1 MGVLSSTI
9 ILKNQMTGVL
19 NNIVDSMNMVVSA
32 AYQVEGANKKA
43 FDPTTINAAK
53 DKLRETQASIQ
64 ALAAEQENF
73 NNKLEKGSSV
83 ADKLRGAQVSIQGA
97 AAEQGNFNHKLEVG
111 SDAASKLTGMLKKA
125 LITYASFRSI
135 KAFVGLSD
143 EMTQIRARLNSI
155 NDGQQTTVELQ
166 NMVYESAQR
175 ARGEYKTTLDIVS
188 KLGAQAKAAFSSN
201 KETIAFAENLNKL
214 FTISGTSA
222 QGMESVMYNLTQ
234 AMASGVLRGQ
244 DLNAVMAN
252 TPQLLQI
259 VSDYMGEPIGRIRK
273 LAEEGQLSAD
283 VIKNALLGATD
294 DINAQFEKMPMTFGQ
309 IATSMKNKFIKN
321 IEPALNRL
329 NDFANSDKFKIF
341 VDRESNAIGVLANVI
356 ASVTEQ
362 AVNFGNFLADHW
374 GIVEPIIWALA
385 GAFGGL
391 ELATVALTI
400 KTMALNTVLS
410 GNPIYL
416 ILSAVGLAIALFAR
430 WTNSVG
436 GVQIAHLIVINALKN
451 YWANFV
457 IESKKNTENLIL
469 HWAMFKIGLD
479 KVKLG
484 VLNTLDDMKVQ
495 GLMKVEN
502 FLNGVIASIN
512 GLIKLVNLIPGVS
525 IDTIDQISISA
536 GAKAQAAEN
545 KRQRDKVIKDQVLKV
560 KSNKAFE
567 DEKIRNLQI
576 QYDKEKFVREKEIA
590 KLQAEKKKASAEK
603 ANFNQKFDIPA
614 YADMPDIAK
623 DVKAG
628 KDAAKGTKK
637 NTEKLKDGIEVKND
651 DISYL
656 KDLAEMRAIQ
666 NFSFDKIEVIANNN
680 FGDVHETADLDGWM
694 DNLTDNLSEAVN
706 ATMGGVIAYE

>member
-32 AYQVEGANKKA
+32 AYKVEGASKEA
-43 FDPTTINAAK
+43 FDPATLNAAR
-53 DKLRETQASIQ
+53 DKLKE
-64 ALAAEQENF
+64 
-73 NNKLEKGSSV
+73 
-83 ADKLRGAQVSIQGA
+83 AQVSIQA
-97 AAEQGNFNHKLEVG
+97 AAEEQEKFNKKLEVG

-143 EMTQIRARLNSI
+143 EMTQIKARLNSI
-155 NDGQQTTVELQ
+155 NDGQQTTLELQ

-259 VSDYMGEPIGRIRK
+259 VSEYMGEPIGRIRK

-329 NDFANSDKFKIF
+329 NDFANSDKFKVF
-341 VDRESNAIGVLANVI
+341 VDRASNAIGVLANVI
-356 ASVTEQ
+356 ASVTEK

-374 GIVEPIIWALA
+374 GIVEPVIWGLA

-410 GNPIYL
+410 KNPIYL
-416 ILSAVGLAIALFAR
+416 ILAAVGIAIAFFVK
-430 WTNSVG
+430 WINSIG
-436 GVQIAHLIVINALKN
+436 GVQVAYLIMVNSIKN
-451 YWANFV
+451 YMASFV
-457 IESKKNTENLIL
+457 IHNKQQLSIIIAQ
-469 HWAMFKIGLD
+469 WGMFKVGILR
-479 KVKLG
+479 VKNG
-484 VLNTLDDMKVQ
+484 VLNALDMMKVQ
-495 GLMKVEN
+495 GLIIVEN
-502 FLNGVIASIN
+502 FLNGVIAGIN
-512 GLIKLVNLIPGVS
+512 RLIKLVNVIPGVS
-525 IDTIDQISISA
+525 IDTLNKISISA
-536 GAKAQAAEN
+536 GAKAQAQAAQN
-545 KRQRDKVIKDQVLKV
+545 KRQREEVAQIAENKV
-560 KSNKAFE
+560 KTDKATR
-567 DEKIRNLQI
+567 DDNIKKLAVK
-576 QYDKEKFVREKEIA
+576 YDKEKFVREKDIT
-590 KLQAEKKKASAEK
+590 KLQTEKKKASAEK

-614 YADMPDIAK
+614 YAEMPDIAK

-706 ATMGGVIAYE
+706 ATMGGAVAYE

>member
-1 MGVLSSTI
+1 
-9 ILKNQMTGVL
+9 MTGVL

-143 EMTQIRARLNSI
+143 EMTQIKARLNAI

-502 FLNGVIASIN
+502 FLNGVIAGIN
-512 GLIKLVNLIPGVS
+512 RLIKLVNVIPGVS
-525 IDTIDQISISA
+525 IDTIDKISISA
-536 GAKAQAAEN
+536 GAKAQAVQD
-545 KRQRDKVIKDQVLKV
+545 KKQRDEAAQAAEDKV
-560 KSNKAFE
+560 KADKVTRDDNIKKLAVKY
-567 DEKIRNLQI
+567 DE
-576 QYDKEKFVREKEIA
+576 EKYAREKEIA
-590 KLQAEKKKASAEK
+590 QLKSEKKKASAEK
-603 ANFNQKFDIPA
+603 ANYSQKFDIPA
-614 YADMPDIAK
+614 YADMPGIAK

-706 ATMGGVIAYE
+706 ATMGGAIAYE

>member
-1 MGVLSSTI
+1 
-9 ILKNQMTGVL
+9 MTGVL

-43 FDPTTINAAK
+43 FDPTTLSAAK

-73 NNKLEKGSSV
+73 NNKLERGSSV
-83 ADKLRGAQVSIQGA
+83 ADKLRGTQASIQGA

-111 SDAASKLTGMLKKA
+111 SEAASKLTGMLKKA

-143 EMTQIRARLNSI
+143 EMTQIKARLNAI

-166 NMVYESAQR
+166 NMIYESAQR

-188 KLGAQAKAAFSSN
+188 KLGAQAKDAFSSN

-374 GIVEPIIWALA
+374 GVVEPVIWALA

-410 GNPIYL
+410 SNPIYL
-416 ILSAVGLAIALFAR
+416 ILAAVGLAIALFAR

>member
-1 MGVLSSTI
+1 
-9 ILKNQMTGVL
+9 MTGVL

-43 FDPTTINAAK
+43 FDPSTLNAAK
-53 DKLRETQASIQ
+53 DKLREAQASIQ
-64 ALAAEQENF
+64 AAAEEQE
-73 NNKLEKGSSV
+73 G
-83 ADKLRGAQVSIQGA
+83 
-97 AAEQGNFNHKLEVG
+97 FNHKLEGG
-111 SDAASKLTGMLKKA
+111 SEAASKLTRMLKKA

-143 EMTQIRARLNSI
+143 EMTQIKARLNAI

-166 NMVYESAQR
+166 NMIYESAQR

-259 VSDYMGEPIGRIRK
+259 ISDYMGEPIGRIRK

-329 NDFANSDKFKIF
+329 NDFANSDKFKVF
-341 VDRESNAIGVLANVI
+341 VDRASTAIGVLANVI
-356 ASVTEQ
+356 VSVTEK

-374 GIVEPIIWALA
+374 GVVEPMIWALA

-391 ELATVALTI
+391 ELATIALTI
-400 KTMALNTVLS
+400 QTINLNTVLS
-410 GNPIYL
+410 ANPIYL
-416 ILSAVGLAIALFAR
+416 IAAAVGILIALFVR
-430 WTNSVG
+430 WINSVG
-436 GVQIAHLIVINALKN
+436 GVHVAYLIMVNGIKN
-451 YWANFV
+451 LMASFV
-457 IESKKNTENLIL
+457 IHNKQQLSIIIAQ
-469 HWAMFKIGLD
+469 WGMFKVGILR
-479 KVKLG
+479 VKNG
-484 VLNTLDDMKVQ
+484 VLNALDAMKVQ
-495 GLMKVEN
+495 GLIIVEN
-502 FLNGVIASIN
+502 FLNGVIAGIN
-512 GLIKLVNLIPGVS
+512 RLIKLVNMIPGVS
-525 IDTIDQISISA
+525 IDTIDKISISA
-536 GAKAQAAEN
+536 GAKAQAAQDKIQREEVAQIAEN
-545 KRQRDKVIKDQVLKV
+545 KVKADKATRDDNIKKLEIK
-560 KSNKAFE
+560 
-567 DEKIRNLQI
+567 
-576 QYDKEKFVREKEIA
+576 YDKEKFVREKEIT
-590 KLQAEKKKASAEK
+590 KLQTEKKKASAEK

-614 YADMPDIAK
+614 YAEMPDIAK

-706 ATMGGVIAYE
+706 ATMGGAVAYE

>member
-1 MGVLSSTI
+1 
-9 ILKNQMTGVL
+9 MTGVL

-43 FDPTTINAAK
+43 FDPATLNAAR
-53 DKLRETQASIQ
+53 DKLREAQASIQ
-64 ALAAEQENF
+64 EAAEEQEKF
-73 NNKLEKGSSV
+73 NKKLEG
-83 ADKLRGAQVSIQGA
+83 
-97 AAEQGNFNHKLEVG
+97 G
-111 SDAASKLTGMLKKA
+111 SDAANKLTGMLKKA
-125 LITYASFRSI
+125 LITYASFRSV

-143 EMTQIRARLNSI
+143 EMTQIKARLNAI

-259 VSDYMGEPIGRIRK
+259 ISDYMGEPIGRIRK

-283 VIKNALLGATD
+283 VIKNALLGATN
-294 DINAQFEKMPMTFGQ
+294 DINAQFEKMPMTFAQ

-329 NDFANSDKFKIF
+329 NDFANSDKFKVF
-341 VDRESNAIGVLANVI
+341 VDRASNAIGVLANVI
-356 ASVTEQ
+356 VSVTEK

-374 GIVEPIIWALA
+374 GVVEPIIWALA

-416 ILSAVGLAIALFAR
+416 VLSAVGIAIALFAR
-430 WTNSVG
+430 WINSIG
-436 GVQIAHLIVINALKN
+436 GVHVAYLIMVNAIKN
-451 YWANFV
+451 YMASFV
-457 IESKKNTENLIL
+457 IHNKQQLSIITAQWDLFKVGILRVKN
-469 HWAMFKIGLD
+469 
-479 KVKLG
+479 G
-484 VLNTLDDMKVQ
+484 VLNVLDAMKVQ
-495 GLMKVEN
+495 GLIIVEN
-502 FLNGVIASIN
+502 FLNGVIEDIN
-512 GLIKLVNLIPGVS
+512 RLIKLVNVIPGVS
-525 IDTIDQISISA
+525 IDTLDKISISA
-536 GAKAQAAEN
+536 GAKAQAAED
-545 KRQRDKVIKDQVLKV
+545 KRQREEVAQIAENKV
-560 KSNKAFE
+560 KADKATRDDNIKKLE
-567 DEKIRNLQI
+567 IK
-576 QYDKEKFVREKEIA
+576 YDKEKFVREKEIT
-590 KLQAEKKKASAEK
+590 KLQTEKKKASAEK

-651 DISYL
+651 DITYL

-706 ATMGGVIAYE
+706 ATMGGTIAYE

>member
-1 MGVLSSTI
+1 
-9 ILKNQMTGVL
+9 MTGVL

-32 AYQVEGANKKA
+32 AYKVEGANKKA
-43 FDPTTINAAK
+43 FDPATLNAAK
-53 DKLRETQASIQ
+53 DKLREAQASIQ
-64 ALAAEQENF
+64 AAATEQESF
-73 NNKLEKGSSV
+73 NKKFEGGS
-83 ADKLRGAQVSIQGA
+83 
-97 AAEQGNFNHKLEVG
+97 E
-111 SDAASKLTGMLKKA
+111 AASKLTGMLKKA

-143 EMTQIRARLNSI
+143 EVTQIKARLNAI

-329 NDFANSDKFKIF
+329 NDFANSDKFKVF
-341 VDRESNAIGVLANVI
+341 VDRASNAIGVLANAI
-356 ASVTEQ
+356 ASATEK

-374 GIVEPIIWALA
+374 GVVEPVIWALA

-416 ILSAVGLAIALFAR
+416 IAAAVGLAIALFAK
-430 WTNSVG
+430 WINSIG
-436 GVQIAHLIVINALKN
+436 GVHVAYLIMVNGIKN
-451 YWANFV
+451 YMASFSIHNKQQLSIIIAQWG
-457 IESKKNTENLIL
+457 
-469 HWAMFKIGLD
+469 MFKVGILR
-479 KVKLG
+479 VKNG
-484 VLNTLDDMKVQ
+484 VLNALDAMKIQ
-495 GLMKVEN
+495 GLIIVEN
-502 FLNGVIASIN
+502 FLNGVIAGIN
-512 GLIKLVNLIPGVS
+512 RLIKFVNEIPGVS
-525 IDTIDQISISA
+525 IDTIDKISISA
-536 GAKAQAAEN
+536 GAKAQAAQD
-545 KRQRDKVIKDQVLKV
+545 KRQREEVAQIAENKV
-560 KSNKAFE
+560 KADKATRDDNIKKLE
-567 DEKIRNLQI
+567 IK
-576 QYDKEKFVREKEIA
+576 YDKEKFVREKEIT
-590 KLQAEKKKASAEK
+590 KLQTEKKKASAEK

-666 NFSFDKIEVIANNN
+666 NFSFDKIEVIANNS

-706 ATMGGVIAYE
+706 ATMGGAIAYE

>member
-1 MGVLSSTI
+1 
-9 ILKNQMTGVL
+9 MTGVL

-43 FDPTTINAAK
+43 FDPTTLNAAK

-83 ADKLRGAQVSIQGA
+83 ADKLRGAQASIQGA
-97 AAEQGNFNHKLEVG
+97 AAEQGNFNHKIEVG

-143 EMTQIRARLNSI
+143 EMTQIKARLNSI

-166 NMVYESAQR
+166 NMIYESAQR
-175 ARGEYKTTLDIVS
+175 AGGEYKTTLDIVS
-188 KLGAQAKAAFSSN
+188 KLGAQAKDAFSSN

-329 NDFANSDKFKIF
+329 NDFANSDKFTAF
-341 VDRESNAIGVLANVI
+341 VDRASTAIGVLANVI

-374 GIVEPIIWALA
+374 GVVEPIIWALA

-416 ILSAVGLAIALFAR
+416 ILSAVGIAIAFFVK
-430 WTNSVG
+430 WINSIG
-436 GVQIAHLIVINALKN
+436 GVQVAYLMMVNGIKN
-451 YWANFV
+451 YMASFV
-457 IESKKNTENLIL
+457 IHTKQSLSLIIAQWGMFRVGILRVKN
-469 HWAMFKIGLD
+469 
-479 KVKLG
+479 G
-484 VLNTLDDMKVQ
+484 VLNALDMMKVQ
-495 GLMKVEN
+495 GLIIVEN
-502 FLNGVIASIN
+502 FLNGVIAGIN
-512 GLIKLVNLIPGVS
+512 RLIKLVNVIPGVS
-525 IDTIDQISISA
+525 IDTIDKISISA
-536 GAKAQAAEN
+536 GAKAQAVQD
-545 KRQRDKVIKDQVLKV
+545 KKQRDEAAQAAEDKV
-560 KSNKAFE
+560 KADKVTRDDNIKKLAVKY
-567 DEKIRNLQI
+567 DE
-576 QYDKEKFVREKEIA
+576 EKYAREKEIA
-590 KLQAEKKKASAEK
+590 QLKSEKKKASAEK
-603 ANFNQKFDIPA
+603 ANYSQKFDIPA
-614 YADMPDIAK
+614 YADMPGIAK

-706 ATMGGVIAYE
+706 ATMGGAIAYE

>member
-1 MGVLSSTI
+1 
-9 ILKNQMTGVL
+9 MTGVL

-43 FDPTTINAAK
+43 FDPTTLNAAK

-83 ADKLRGAQVSIQGA
+83 ADKLRGAQASIQGA
-97 AAEQGNFNHKLEVG
+97 AAEQGNFNHKIEVG

-356 ASVTEQ
+356 VSVTEK

-400 KTMALNTVLS
+400 KNMALNTVLS

-502 FLNGVIASIN
+502 FLNGVIANIN

-590 KLQAEKKKASAEK
+590 KLQAEKKKTSAEK
-603 ANFNQKFDIPA
+603 ANYSQKFDIPA
-614 YADMPDIAK
+614 YAEMPDIAK

>member
-43 FDPTTINAAK
+43 FDPATLNAAR
-53 DKLRETQASIQ
+53 DKLREAQASIQ
-64 ALAAEQENF
+64 EAAEEQEKF
-73 NNKLEKGSSV
+73 NKKLEG
-83 ADKLRGAQVSIQGA
+83 
-97 AAEQGNFNHKLEVG
+97 G

-125 LITYASFRSI
+125 LITYASFRSV

-143 EMTQIRARLNSI
+143 EMTQIKARLNAI
-155 NDGQQTTVELQ
+155 NDGQQTTLELQ

-329 NDFANSDKFKIF
+329 NDFANSDKFKVF
-341 VDRESNAIGVLANVI
+341 VDRASTAIGVLANVI
-356 ASVTEQ
+356 ASVIEQ

-416 ILSAVGLAIALFAR
+416 ILSAVGIAIAFFVK
-430 WTNSVG
+430 WINSIG
-436 GVQIAHLIVINALKN
+436 GVQVAYLMMVNGIKN
-451 YWANFV
+451 YMASFV
-457 IESKKNTENLIL
+457 IHNKQQLSIITAQWDLFKVGILRVKN
-469 HWAMFKIGLD
+469 
-479 KVKLG
+479 G
-484 VLNTLDDMKVQ
+484 VLNVLDAMKVQ
-495 GLMKVEN
+495 GLIIVEN
-502 FLNGVIASIN
+502 FLNGVIAGIN
-512 GLIKLVNLIPGVS
+512 RLIKLVNVIPGVS
-525 IDTIDQISISA
+525 IDTLDKISISA
-536 GAKAQAAEN
+536 GAKAQAQAAEN
-545 KRQRDKVIKDQVLKV
+545 KRQREEVAQIAENKV
-560 KSNKAFE
+560 KADKATRDDNIKKLE
-567 DEKIRNLQI
+567 IK
-576 QYDKEKFVREKEIA
+576 YDKEKFVREKEIT
-590 KLQAEKKKASAEK
+590 KLQSEKKKASAEK

-666 NFSFDKIEVIANNN
+666 NFSFDKIEVVANNN

-706 ATMGGVIAYE
+706 ATMGGAIAYE

>member
-1 MGVLSSTI
+1 
-9 ILKNQMTGVL
+9 MTGVL

-43 FDPTTINAAK
+43 FDSATLTAAK

-83 ADKLRGAQVSIQGA
+83 ADKLRGAQASIQGA

-143 EMTQIRARLNSI
+143 EMTQIKARLNSI

-175 ARGEYKTTLDIVS
+175 ARGEYKMTMDIVS
-188 KLGAQAKAAFSSN
+188 KLGSQAKTAFNSN

-222 QGMESVMYNLTQ
+222 QGIDSVMYNLTQ

-252 TPQLLQI
+252 TPELLQY
-259 VSDYMGEPIGRIRK
+259 VSKYMNEPIEKIRK
-273 LAEEGQLSAD
+273 LAEEGKLSAS
-283 VIKNALLGATD
+283 VIKNALLDATD
-294 DINAQFEKMPMTFGQ
+294 KIDKKFNKMPMTFGQ
-309 IATSMKNKFIKN
+309 IATSMKNKFIKK

-329 NDFANSDKFKIF
+329 NDFANSDKFKVF
-341 VDRESNAIGVLANVI
+341 VDRASNAIGVLANVI
-356 ASVTEQ
+356 ASVTEK

-374 GIVEPIIWALA
+374 GVVDPIIWALA

-416 ILSAVGLAIALFAR
+416 IAAAVGVLITLFVR
-430 WTNSVG
+430 WINSVG
-436 GVQIAHLIVINALKN
+436 GVHVAYLIMVNGVKN
-451 YWANFV
+451 LMASFV
-457 IESKKNTENLIL
+457 IHTKQQLSIIIAQWGMFQVGILRVKN
-469 HWAMFKIGLD
+469 
-479 KVKLG
+479 G
-484 VLNTLDDMKVQ
+484 VLNALDAMKVQ
-495 GLMKVEN
+495 GLIIVEN
-502 FLNGVIASIN
+502 FLNGVIAGIN
-512 GLIKLVNLIPGVS
+512 RIIKLVNEIPGVS
-525 IDTIDQISISA
+525 IDTIDKISISA
-536 GAKAQAAEN
+536 GAKAQAAQD
-545 KRQRDKVIKDQVLKV
+545 KRQREEVAQIAENKV
-560 KSNKAFE
+560 KADKATRDDNIKKLE
-567 DEKIRNLQI
+567 IK
-576 QYDKEKFVREKEIA
+576 YDKEKFVREKEIT
-590 KLQAEKKKASAEK
+590 KLQTEKKKASAEK

-628 KDAAKGTKK
+628 KDAAKGTNK

-651 DISYL
+651 DITYL

-706 ATMGGVIAYE
+706 ATMGGAIAYE

>member
-1 MGVLSSTI
+1 MGVLQSTI
-9 ILKNQMTGVL
+9 ILKNQMTRVL
-19 NNIVDSMNMVVSA
+19 NNIVDSMNMMVSA
-32 AYQVEGANKKA
+32 AYDVEGANKKA
-43 FDPTTINAAK
+43 FDPTTLNAAK
-53 DKLRETQASIQ
+53 DKLRQTQASIQ
-64 ALAAEQENF
+64 ALAAEQEKF
-73 NNKLEKGSSV
+73 NKKLEG
-83 ADKLRGAQVSIQGA
+83 
-97 AAEQGNFNHKLEVG
+97 G

-143 EMTQIRARLNSI
+143 EMTQIKARLNAI

-188 KLGAQAKAAFSSN
+188 KLGAQAKDAFSSN

-252 TPQLLQI
+252 IPQLLQI
-259 VSDYMGEPIGRIRK
+259 VSEYMGEPIGRIRK

-294 DINAQFEKMPMTFGQ
+294 DINAQFAKMPMTFGQ

-341 VDRESNAIGVLANVI
+341 VDRASNAIGVLANVI
-356 ASVTEQ
+356 VSVTEK
-362 AVNFGNFLADHW
+362 AVDFGNFLADHW
-374 GIVEPIIWALA
+374 GLVEPVIWGLV

-391 ELATVALTI
+391 ELSTI
-400 KTMALNTVLS
+400 ALN
-410 GNPIYL
+410 
-416 ILSAVGLAIALFAR
+416 LATLKLNAAFLTSPLFWIGAAIGVVIALYLR
-430 WTNSVG
+430 WANSVG

-457 IESKKNTENLIL
+457 IESKKNIENLIV

-495 GLMKVEN
+495 GLMIVEN
-502 FLNGVIASIN
+502 FLDGIRVGIN

-525 IDTIDQISISA
+525 IDTIDKISISA

-545 KRQRDKVIKDQVLKV
+545 KRQRDKVIEDQVLKV

-603 ANFNQKFDIPA
+603 ASFNQKFDIPA

-706 ATMGGVIAYE
+706 ATMGGAIAYE

>member
-43 FDPTTINAAK
+43 FDPTTLNAAK
-53 DKLRETQASIQ
+53 DKLRQTQASIQ

-73 NNKLEKGSSV
+73 NN
-83 ADKLRGAQVSIQGA
+83 
-97 AAEQGNFNHKLEVG
+97 KLEVG

-143 EMTQIRARLNSI
+143 EMTQIKARLNSI

-329 NDFANSDKFKIF
+329 NDFANSDKFTAF
-341 VDRESNAIGVLANVI
+341 VDRASTAIGVLANVI

-536 GAKAQAAEN
+536 GAKAQAAQD
-545 KRQRDKVIKDQVLKV
+545 KRQREEVAQIAENKV
-560 KSNKAFE
+560 KVDKATRDDNIKKLE
-567 DEKIRNLQI
+567 IK
-576 QYDKEKFVREKEIA
+576 YDKEKFVREKEIT
-590 KLQAEKKKASAEK
+590 KLQTEKKKASAEK
-603 ANFNQKFDIPA
+603 ANYSQKFDIPA

-651 DISYL
+651 DITYL

-706 ATMGGVIAYE
+706 ATMGGAIAYE

>member
-1 MGVLSSTI
+1 
-9 ILKNQMTGVL
+9 MTGVL

>member
-1 MGVLSSTI
+1 
-9 ILKNQMTGVL
+9 MTGVL

-43 FDPTTINAAK
+43 FDPATLNAAR
-53 DKLRETQASIQ
+53 DKLRESQASIQ
-64 ALAAEQENF
+64 AAAEEQENF
-73 NNKLEKGSSV
+73 NNK
-83 ADKLRGAQVSIQGA
+83 I
-97 AAEQGNFNHKLEVG
+97 EVG

-125 LITYASFRSI
+125 LITYASFRSV

-143 EMTQIRARLNSI
+143 EMTQIKARLNAI

-234 AMASGVLRGQ
+234 AMGSGVLRGQ

-329 NDFANSDKFKIF
+329 NDFANSDKFTVF
-341 VDRESNAIGVLANVI
+341 VDRASNAIGVLANVI
-356 ASVTEQ
+356 ASVIEQ

-416 ILSAVGLAIALFAR
+416 VLSAVGIAIALFAR
-430 WTNSVG
+430 WINSIG
-436 GVQIAHLIVINALKN
+436 GVHVAYLIMVNAIKN
-451 YWANFV
+451 YMASFV
-457 IESKKNTENLIL
+457 IHNKQQLSIITAQWDLFKVGILRVKN
-469 HWAMFKIGLD
+469 
-479 KVKLG
+479 G
-484 VLNTLDDMKVQ
+484 VLNALDMMKVQ
-495 GLMKVEN
+495 GLIIIEN
-502 FLNGVIASIN
+502 FLNGVIAGIN
-512 GLIKLVNLIPGVS
+512 RLIKLVNVIPGVS
-525 IDTIDQISISA
+525 IDTLDKISISA
-536 GAKAQAAEN
+536 GAKAQSAEDKRQREEVAQIAEN
-545 KRQRDKVIKDQVLKV
+545 KVKADKATRDDNIKKLEIK
-560 KSNKAFE
+560 
-567 DEKIRNLQI
+567 
-576 QYDKEKFVREKEIA
+576 YDKEKLVREKEIT
-590 KLQAEKKKASAEK
+590 KLQTEKKKASAEK

-614 YADMPDIAK
+614 YAEMPDIAK

-706 ATMGGVIAYE
+706 ATMGGAIAYE

>member
-1 MGVLSSTI
+1 
-9 ILKNQMTGVL
+9 MTGVL

-43 FDPTTINAAK
+43 FDPTTLSAAK

-83 ADKLRGAQVSIQGA
+83 ADKLRGAQASIQGA

-125 LITYASFRSI
+125 LITYASFRSV

-143 EMTQIRARLNSI
+143 EMTQIKARLNAI
-155 NDGQQTTVELQ
+155 NDGQQTTLELQ
-166 NMVYESAQR
+166 KMVYESAQR

-259 VSDYMGEPIGRIRK
+259 VSEYMGEPIGKIRK

-294 DINAQFEKMPMTFGQ
+294 DINAQFAKMPMTFGQ

-329 NDFANSDKFKIF
+329 NNFANSDKFKVF
-341 VDRESNAIGVLANVI
+341 VDRASTAIGVLANVI
-356 ASVTEQ
+356 VSVTEK

-374 GIVEPIIWALA
+374 GVVEPVIWGLA

-410 GNPIYL
+410 SNPIYL
-416 ILSAVGLAIALFAR
+416 ILAAVGIAIAFFVK
-430 WTNSVG
+430 WINSIG
-436 GVQIAHLIVINALKN
+436 GVHVAYLIMVNAIKN
-451 YWANFV
+451 YMASFV
-457 IESKKNTENLIL
+457 IHNKQQLSIIIAQ
-469 HWAMFKIGLD
+469 WGMFKVGILR
-479 KVKLG
+479 VKNG
-484 VLNTLDDMKVQ
+484 VLNALDSMKVQ
-495 GLMKVEN
+495 GLIIVEN
-502 FLNGVIASIN
+502 FLNGVIAGIN
-512 GLIKLVNLIPGVS
+512 RLIKLVNVIPGVS
-525 IDTIDQISISA
+525 IDTIDKISISA

-545 KRQRDKVIKDQVLKV
+545 KRQREEVAQIAENKV
-560 KSNKAFE
+560 KTDKATRDDNIKKLE
-567 DEKIRNLQI
+567 IK
-576 QYDKEKFVREKEIA
+576 YDKEKFVREKEIT
-590 KLQAEKKKASAEK
+590 KLQSEKKKASAEK

-706 ATMGGVIAYE
+706 ATMGGAIAYE

>member
-1 MGVLSSTI
+1 
-9 ILKNQMTGVL
+9 MTGVL

-32 AYQVEGANKKA
+32 AYKVEGASKEA
-43 FDPTTINAAK
+43 FDPATLNAAK
-53 DKLRETQASIQ
+53 DKLREAQASIQ
-64 ALAAEQENF
+64 AAAEEQE
-73 NNKLEKGSSV
+73 S
-83 ADKLRGAQVSIQGA
+83 
-97 AAEQGNFNHKLEVG
+97 FNHKLEGG
-111 SDAASKLTGMLKKA
+111 SEAASKLTGMLKKA

-143 EMTQIRARLNSI
+143 EMTQIKARLNAI

-166 NMVYESAQR
+166 NMIYESAQR

-259 VSDYMGEPIGRIRK
+259 ISDYMGEPIGRIRK

-329 NDFANSDKFKIF
+329 NDFANSDKFKVF
-341 VDRESNAIGVLANVI
+341 VDRASNAIGVLANVI
-356 ASVTEQ
+356 VSVTEK

-374 GIVEPIIWALA
+374 GVVEPMIWALA

-391 ELATVALTI
+391 ELATIALTI
-400 KTMALNTVLS
+400 QTINLNTVLS
-410 GNPIYL
+410 ANPIYL
-416 ILSAVGLAIALFAR
+416 IAAAVGILIALFVR
-430 WTNSVG
+430 WINSVG
-436 GVQIAHLIVINALKN
+436 GVHVAYLIMVNGIKNLMASFIIHTKQSLSLIIAQWDMFRVGILRVKN
-451 YWANFV
+451 
-457 IESKKNTENLIL
+457 
-469 HWAMFKIGLD
+469 
-479 KVKLG
+479 G
-484 VLNTLDDMKVQ
+484 VLNALDMMKVQ
-495 GLMKVEN
+495 GLIIVEN
-502 FLNGVIASIN
+502 FLNGVIAGIN
-512 GLIKLVNLIPGVS
+512 RLIKLVNVIPGVS
-525 IDTIDQISISA
+525 IDTIDKVSIVA

-545 KRQRDKVIKDQVLKV
+545 KRQRDEAAQAAENKV
-560 KSNKAFE
+560 KTDKATRDDHIKKQE
-567 DEKIRNLQI
+567 IK
-576 QYDKEKFVREKEIA
+576 YDKEKFVREKEIT
-590 KLQAEKKKASAEK
+590 KLQSEKKKASAEK
-603 ANFNQKFDIPA
+603 ANFNKKFDIPA
-614 YADMPDIAK
+614 YSGMPDIAK

-706 ATMGGVIAYE
+706 ATMGGAVAYE

>member
-1 MGVLSSTI
+1 
-9 ILKNQMTGVL
+9 MTGVL

-43 FDPTTINAAK
+43 FDPTTLNAAK

-83 ADKLRGAQVSIQGA
+83 ADKLRGAQASIQGA
-97 AAEQGNFNHKLEVG
+97 AAEQGNFNHKIEVG

-356 ASVTEQ
+356 VSVTEK

-656 KDLAEMRAIQ
+656 KALAEMRAIQ

>member
-1 MGVLSSTI
+1 
-9 ILKNQMTGVL
+9 MTGVL

-32 AYQVEGANKKA
+32 AYKVEGASKEA
-43 FDPTTINAAK
+43 FDPATLNAAR
-53 DKLRETQASIQ
+53 DKLKE
-64 ALAAEQENF
+64 
-73 NNKLEKGSSV
+73 
-83 ADKLRGAQVSIQGA
+83 AQVSIQA
-97 AAEQGNFNHKLEVG
+97 AAEEQEKFNKKLEGG

-143 EMTQIRARLNSI
+143 EMTQIKARLNSI
-155 NDGQQTTVELQ
+155 NDGQQTTLELQ

-259 VSDYMGEPIGRIRK
+259 VSEYMGEPIGRIRK

-329 NDFANSDKFKIF
+329 NDFANSDKFKVF
-341 VDRESNAIGVLANVI
+341 VDRASIAIGVLANAIV
-356 ASVTEQ
+356 SVTEK

-374 GIVEPIIWALA
+374 GLVEPVIWGLA

-416 ILSAVGLAIALFAR
+416 VLSAVGIAIALFAR
-430 WTNSVG
+430 WINSIG
-436 GVQIAHLIVINALKN
+436 GVHVAYLIMVNAIKN
-451 YWANFV
+451 YMASFV
-457 IESKKNTENLIL
+457 IHNKQQLSIITAQWDLFKVGILRVKN
-469 HWAMFKIGLD
+469 
-479 KVKLG
+479 G
-484 VLNTLDDMKVQ
+484 VLNVLDAMKVQ
-495 GLMKVEN
+495 GLIIVEN
-502 FLNGVIASIN
+502 FLNGVIADIN
-512 GLIKLVNLIPGVS
+512 RLIKLVNVIPGVS
-525 IDTIDQISISA
+525 IDILDKISISA
-536 GAKAQAAEN
+536 GAKAQAAED
-545 KRQRDKVIKDQVLKV
+545 KRQREEVAQIAENKV
-560 KSNKAFE
+560 KADKATRDDNIKKLE
-567 DEKIRNLQI
+567 IK
-576 QYDKEKFVREKEIA
+576 YDKEKFVREKEIT
-590 KLQAEKKKASAEK
+590 KLQTEKKKASAEK

-651 DISYL
+651 DITYL

-706 ATMGGVIAYE
+706 ATMGGAVAYE

>member
-1 MGVLSSTI
+1 
-9 ILKNQMTGVL
+9 MTGVL

-43 FDPTTINAAK
+43 FDPTTLSAAK

-83 ADKLRGAQVSIQGA
+83 ADKLRGAQASIQGA

-125 LITYASFRSI
+125 LITYASFRSV

-143 EMTQIRARLNSI
+143 EMTQIKARLNSI

-166 NMVYESAQR
+166 NMIYESAQR

-188 KLGAQAKAAFSSN
+188 KLGAQAKAAFSGN

-259 VSDYMGEPIGRIRK
+259 VSEYMGEPIGRIRK

-294 DINAQFEKMPMTFGQ
+294 DINAQFAKMPMTFGQ

-329 NDFANSDKFKIF
+329 NDFANSDKFKVF
-341 VDRESNAIGVLANVI
+341 VDRASTAIGVLANVI
-356 ASVTEQ
+356 VSVTEK

-374 GIVEPIIWALA
+374 GIVEPMIWALA

-410 GNPIYL
+410 ENPIYL
-416 ILSAVGLAIALFAR
+416 VLSLVGIAIALFAR
-430 WTNSVG
+430 WVNSIG
-436 GVQIAHLIVINALKN
+436 GVHVAYLIMVNGIKN
-451 YWANFV
+451 YMASFV
-457 IESKKNTENLIL
+457 IHNKQQLSIIIAQ
-469 HWAMFKIGLD
+469 WGMFKVGILR
-479 KVKLG
+479 VKNG
-484 VLNTLDDMKVQ
+484 VLNALDMMKVQ
-495 GLMKVEN
+495 GLIIVEN
-502 FLNGVIASIN
+502 FLNGVIAGIN
-512 GLIKLVNLIPGVS
+512 RLIKLVNMIPGVS
-525 IDTIDQISISA
+525 IDTIDKISISA
-536 GAKAQAAEN
+536 GAKAQAAQD
-545 KRQRDKVIKDQVLKV
+545 KRQREEVAQIAENKV
-560 KSNKAFE
+560 KTDKATRDDNIKKLE
-567 DEKIRNLQI
+567 IK
-576 QYDKEKFVREKEIA
+576 YDKEKFVREKEIT
-590 KLQAEKKKASAEK
+590 KLQTEKKKASAEK

-614 YADMPDIAK
+614 YAEMPDIAK

-651 DISYL
+651 DITYL

-666 NFSFDKIEVIANNN
+666 NFSFDKIEVIANNS

-706 ATMGGVIAYE
+706 ATMGGAIAYE

>member
-1 MGVLSSTI
+1 
-9 ILKNQMTGVL
+9 MTGVL

-43 FDPTTINAAK
+43 FDPTVINSVR

-64 ALAAEQENF
+64 EAAEEQEKF
-73 NNKLEKGSSV
+73 NKKLEG
-83 ADKLRGAQVSIQGA
+83 
-97 AAEQGNFNHKLEVG
+97 G

-143 EMTQIRARLNSI
+143 EMAQIKARLDAI

-259 VSDYMGEPIGRIRK
+259 VSEYMGEPIGRIRK

-294 DINAQFEKMPMTFGQ
+294 DINAQFAKMPMTFGQ

-356 ASVTEQ
+356 VSVTEK
-362 AVNFGNFLADHW
+362 AVDFGNFLADHW
-374 GIVEPIIWALA
+374 GLVEPVIWGLV

-391 ELATVALTI
+391 ELSTI
-400 KTMALNTVLS
+400 KLN
-410 GNPIYL
+410 
-416 ILSAVGLAIALFAR
+416 LATLKLNAAFLTSPLFWIGAAIGVVIALYLR
-430 WTNSVG
+430 WANSVG

-457 IESKKNTENLIL
+457 IESKKNIENLIV

-495 GLMKVEN
+495 GLMIVEN
-502 FLNGVIASIN
+502 FLDGIRVGIN

-545 KRQRDKVIKDQVLKV
+545 KRQRDKVIEDQVLKV

-706 ATMGGVIAYE
+706 ATMGGAIAYE

>member
-1 MGVLSSTI
+1 
-9 ILKNQMTGVL
+9 MTGVL

-43 FDPTTINAAK
+43 FDPATLNAAR
-53 DKLRETQASIQ
+53 DKLREAQASIQ
-64 ALAAEQENF
+64 EAAEEQEKF
-73 NNKLEKGSSV
+73 NKKLEG
-83 ADKLRGAQVSIQGA
+83 
-97 AAEQGNFNHKLEVG
+97 G
-111 SDAASKLTGMLKKA
+111 SDAANKLTGMLKKA
-125 LITYASFRSI
+125 LITYASFRSV
-135 KAFVGLSD
+135 KSFVGLSD
-143 EMTQIRARLNSI
+143 EMTQIKARLNAI

-234 AMASGVLRGQ
+234 AMGSGVLRGQ

-259 VSDYMGEPIGRIRK
+259 VSEYMGEPIGKIRK

-329 NDFANSDKFKIF
+329 NDFANSDKFTVF
-341 VDRESNAIGVLANVI
+341 VDRASTAIGVLANVI
-356 ASVTEQ
+356 ASVIEQ

-416 ILSAVGLAIALFAR
+416 VLSAVGIAIALFAR
-430 WTNSVG
+430 WINSIG
-436 GVQIAHLIVINALKN
+436 GVHVAYLIMVNAIKN
-451 YWANFV
+451 YMASFIIHNKQQLSIITAQWDLFKV
-457 IESKKNTENLIL
+457 GILRVKN
-469 HWAMFKIGLD
+469 
-479 KVKLG
+479 G
-484 VLNTLDDMKVQ
+484 VLNVLDAMKVQ
-495 GLMKVEN
+495 GLIIVEN
-502 FLNGVIASIN
+502 FLNGVIAGIN
-512 GLIKLVNLIPGVS
+512 RLIKLVNVIPGVS
-525 IDTIDQISISA
+525 IDTLDKISISA
-536 GAKAQAAEN
+536 GAKAQAAED
-545 KRQRDKVIKDQVLKV
+545 KRQREEVAQIAENKV
-560 KSNKAFE
+560 KADKATRDDNIKKLE
-567 DEKIRNLQI
+567 IK
-576 QYDKEKFVREKEIA
+576 YDKEKFVREKEIT
-590 KLQAEKKKASAEK
+590 KLQTEKKKASAEK

-651 DISYL
+651 DITYL

-706 ATMGGVIAYE
+706 ATMGGTIAYE

>member
-32 AYQVEGANKKA
+32 AYKVEGASKEA
-43 FDPTTINAAK
+43 FDPATLNAAR
-53 DKLRETQASIQ
+53 DKLRE
-64 ALAAEQENF
+64 
-73 NNKLEKGSSV
+73 
-83 ADKLRGAQVSIQGA
+83 AQVSIQA
-97 AAEQGNFNHKLEVG
+97 AAEEQEKFNKKLEGG

-143 EMTQIRARLNSI
+143 EMTQIKARLNSI
-155 NDGQQTTVELQ
+155 NDGQQTTLELQ

-188 KLGAQAKAAFSSN
+188 KLGAQAKAAFSNN

-259 VSDYMGEPIGRIRK
+259 ISDYMGEPIGRIRK

-283 VIKNALLGATD
+283 VIKNALLGATN
-294 DINAQFEKMPMTFGQ
+294 DIDAQFEKMPMTFGQ

-329 NDFANSDKFKIF
+329 NDFANSDKFKVF
-341 VDRESNAIGVLANVI
+341 VDRASTAIGVLANVI
-356 ASVTEQ
+356 VSITEK

-374 GIVEPIIWALA
+374 GLVEPVIWGLA

-410 GNPIYL
+410 SNPIYL
-416 ILSAVGLAIALFAR
+416 ILSAVGIAIAFFVK
-430 WTNSVG
+430 WINSIG
-436 GVQIAHLIVINALKN
+436 GVQVAYLMMVNGIKN
-451 YWANFV
+451 YMASFV
-457 IESKKNTENLIL
+457 IHNKQQLSIITAQ
-469 HWAMFKIGLD
+469 WGMFKVGILR
-479 KVKLG
+479 VKNG
-484 VLNTLDDMKVQ
+484 VLNVLDAMKVQ
-495 GLMKVEN
+495 GLIIVEN
-502 FLNGVIASIN
+502 FLNGVIAGIN
-512 GLIKLVNLIPGVS
+512 RLIKLVNVIPGVS
-525 IDTIDQISISA
+525 IDTLDKISISA
-536 GAKAQAAEN
+536 GAKAQAQAAEN
-545 KRQRDKVIKDQVLKV
+545 KRQREEVAQIAENKV
-560 KSNKAFE
+560 KADKATRDDNIKKLE
-567 DEKIRNLQI
+567 IK
-576 QYDKEKFVREKEIA
+576 YDKEKFVREKEIT
-590 KLQAEKKKASAEK
+590 KLQTEKKKASAEK

-706 ATMGGVIAYE
+706 ATMGGAIAYE

>member
-1 MGVLSSTI
+1 
-9 ILKNQMTGVL
+9 MTGVL

-43 FDPTTINAAK
+43 FDPTTLNAAK
-53 DKLRETQASIQ
+53 DKLRQTQASIQ

-73 NNKLEKGSSV
+73 NN
-83 ADKLRGAQVSIQGA
+83 
-97 AAEQGNFNHKLEVG
+97 KLEVG

-143 EMTQIRARLNSI
+143 EMTQIKARLNSI

-329 NDFANSDKFKIF
+329 NDFANSDKFTAF
-341 VDRESNAIGVLANVI
+341 VDRASTAIGVLANVI

-536 GAKAQAAEN
+536 GAKAQAAQD
-545 KRQRDKVIKDQVLKV
+545 KRQREEVAQIAENKV
-560 KSNKAFE
+560 KVDKATRDDNIKKLE
-567 DEKIRNLQI
+567 IK
-576 QYDKEKFVREKEIA
+576 YDKEKFVREKEIT
-590 KLQAEKKKASAEK
+590 KLQTEKKKASAEK
-603 ANFNQKFDIPA
+603 ANYSQKFDIPA

-651 DISYL
+651 DITYL

-706 ATMGGVIAYE
+706 ATMGGAIAYE

>member
-1 MGVLSSTI
+1 
-9 ILKNQMTGVL
+9 MTGVL

-32 AYQVEGANKKA
+32 AYKVEGASKEA
-43 FDPTTINAAK
+43 FDPATLNAAR
-53 DKLRETQASIQ
+53 DKLKE
-64 ALAAEQENF
+64 
-73 NNKLEKGSSV
+73 
-83 ADKLRGAQVSIQGA
+83 AQVSIQA
-97 AAEQGNFNHKLEVG
+97 AAEEQEKFNKKLEGG

-143 EMTQIRARLNSI
+143 EMTQIKARLNSI
-155 NDGQQTTVELQ
+155 NDGQQTTLELQ

-259 VSDYMGEPIGRIRK
+259 VSEYMGEPIGRIRK

-329 NDFANSDKFKIF
+329 NDFANSDKFKVF
-341 VDRESNAIGVLANVI
+341 VDRASIAIGVLANAIV
-356 ASVTEQ
+356 SVTEK

-374 GIVEPIIWALA
+374 GLVEPVIWGLA

-410 GNPIYL
+410 SNPIYL
-416 ILSAVGLAIALFAR
+416 ILTAVGIAIAFFVK
-430 WTNSVG
+430 WINSIG
-436 GVQIAHLIVINALKN
+436 GVQVAYLMMVNGIKN
-451 YWANFV
+451 YMASFV
-457 IESKKNTENLIL
+457 IHNKQQLSIIIAQ
-469 HWAMFKIGLD
+469 WGMFKVGILR
-479 KVKLG
+479 VKNG
-484 VLNTLDDMKVQ
+484 VLNALDMMKVQ
-495 GLMKVEN
+495 GLIIVEN
-502 FLNGVIASIN
+502 FLNGVIAGIN
-512 GLIKLVNLIPGVS
+512 RLIKLVNMIPGVS
-525 IDTIDQISISA
+525 IDTIDKISISA
-536 GAKAQAAEN
+536 GAKAQAAQD
-545 KRQRDKVIKDQVLKV
+545 KRQREEVAQIAENKV
-560 KSNKAFE
+560 KTDKATRDDNIKKLE
-567 DEKIRNLQI
+567 IK
-576 QYDKEKFVREKEIA
+576 YDKEKFVREKEIT
-590 KLQAEKKKASAEK
+590 KLQTEKKKASAEK

-706 ATMGGVIAYE
+706 ATMGGAVAYE

>member
-43 FDPTTINAAK
+43 FDPATLNAAR
-53 DKLRETQASIQ
+53 DKLREAQASIQ
-64 ALAAEQENF
+64 EAAEEQEKF
-73 NNKLEKGSSV
+73 NKKLEG
-83 ADKLRGAQVSIQGA
+83 
-97 AAEQGNFNHKLEVG
+97 G
-111 SDAASKLTGMLKKA
+111 SDAANKLTGMLKKA
-125 LITYASFRSI
+125 LITYASFRSV

-143 EMTQIRARLNSI
+143 EMTQIKARLNAI

-234 AMASGVLRGQ
+234 AMGSGVLRGQ

-252 TPQLLQI
+252 TPQLLQS
-259 VSDYMGEPIGRIRK
+259 VSEYMGEPIGKIRK

-329 NDFANSDKFKIF
+329 NDFANSDKFTVF
-341 VDRESNAIGVLANVI
+341 VDRASTAIGVLANVI
-356 ASVTEQ
+356 ASVIEQ

-416 ILSAVGLAIALFAR
+416 VLSAVGIAIALFAR
-430 WTNSVG
+430 WINSIG
-436 GVQIAHLIVINALKN
+436 GVHVAYLIMVNAIKN
-451 YWANFV
+451 YMASFIIHNKQQLSIITAQWDLFKV
-457 IESKKNTENLIL
+457 GILRVKN
-469 HWAMFKIGLD
+469 
-479 KVKLG
+479 G
-484 VLNTLDDMKVQ
+484 VLNVLDAMKVQ
-495 GLMKVEN
+495 GLIIVEN
-502 FLNGVIASIN
+502 FLNGVIAGIN
-512 GLIKLVNLIPGVS
+512 RLIKLVNVIPGVS
-525 IDTIDQISISA
+525 IDTLDKISISA
-536 GAKAQAAEN
+536 GAKAQAAED
-545 KRQRDKVIKDQVLKV
+545 KRQREEVAQIAENKV
-560 KSNKAFE
+560 KADKATRDDNIKKLE
-567 DEKIRNLQI
+567 IK
-576 QYDKEKFVREKEIA
+576 YDKEKFVREKEIT
-590 KLQAEKKKASAEK
+590 KLQTEKKKASAEK

-614 YADMPDIAK
+614 YADMPGIAK

-651 DISYL
+651 DITYL

-706 ATMGGVIAYE
+706 ATMGGTIAYE

>member
-1 MGVLSSTI
+1 
-9 ILKNQMTGVL
+9 MTGVL

-43 FDPTTINAAK
+43 FDPATLNAAR
-53 DKLRETQASIQ
+53 DKLREAQASIQ
-64 ALAAEQENF
+64 EAAEEQEKF
-73 NNKLEKGSSV
+73 NKKLEG
-83 ADKLRGAQVSIQGA
+83 
-97 AAEQGNFNHKLEVG
+97 G
-111 SDAASKLTGMLKKA
+111 SDAANKLTGMLKKA
-125 LITYASFRSI
+125 LITYASFRSV

-143 EMTQIRARLNSI
+143 EMTQIKARLNAI
-155 NDGQQTTVELQ
+155 NDGQQTTLELQ

-259 VSDYMGEPIGRIRK
+259 VSEYMGEPIGRIRK

-294 DINAQFEKMPMTFGQ
+294 DINAQFEKMPMTFSQ
-309 IATSMKNKFIKN
+309 IGVSLKNQFIN
-321 IEPALNRL
+321 SIEPALQRL
-329 NDFANSDKFKIF
+329 NDFANSDKFKVF
-341 VDRESNAIGVLANVI
+341 VDRASTAIGVLANVI
-356 ASVTEQ
+356 VSVTEK

-374 GIVEPIIWALA
+374 GIVEPVIWGLA

-410 GNPIYL
+410 SNPIYL
-416 ILSAVGLAIALFAR
+416 ILTAVGIAIAFFVK
-430 WTNSVG
+430 WINSIG
-436 GVQIAHLIVINALKN
+436 GVQVAYLMMVNGIKN
-451 YWANFV
+451 YMASFV
-457 IESKKNTENLIL
+457 IHNKQQLSIITAQWDLFKVGILRVKN
-469 HWAMFKIGLD
+469 
-479 KVKLG
+479 G
-484 VLNTLDDMKVQ
+484 VLNVLDAMKVQ
-495 GLMKVEN
+495 GLIIVEN
-502 FLNGVIASIN
+502 FLNGVIAGIN
-512 GLIKLVNLIPGVS
+512 RLIKLVNVIPGVS
-525 IDTIDQISISA
+525 IDTLDKISISA
-536 GAKAQAAEN
+536 GAKAQAQAAEN
-545 KRQRDKVIKDQVLKV
+545 KRQREEVAQIAENKV
-560 KSNKAFE
+560 KADKATRDDNIKKLE
-567 DEKIRNLQI
+567 IK
-576 QYDKEKFVREKEIA
+576 YDKEKFVREKEIT
-590 KLQAEKKKASAEK
+590 KLQSEKKKASAEK

-666 NFSFDKIEVIANNN
+666 NFSFDKIEVVANNN

-706 ATMGGVIAYE
+706 ATMGGAIAYE

>member
-1 MGVLSSTI
+1 
-9 ILKNQMTGVL
+9 MTRVL
-19 NNIVDSMNMVVSA
+19 NNIVDSMNMMVSA
-32 AYQVEGANKKA
+32 AYDVEGANKKA
-43 FDPTTINAAK
+43 FDPTTLNAAK
-53 DKLRETQASIQ
+53 DKLRQTQASIQ
-64 ALAAEQENF
+64 ALAAEQEKF
-73 NNKLEKGSSV
+73 NKKLEG
-83 ADKLRGAQVSIQGA
+83 
-97 AAEQGNFNHKLEVG
+97 G

-143 EMTQIRARLNSI
+143 EMTQIKARLNAI

-188 KLGAQAKAAFSSN
+188 KLGAQAKDAFSSN

-252 TPQLLQI
+252 IPQLLQI
-259 VSDYMGEPIGRIRK
+259 VSEYMGEPIGRIRK

-294 DINAQFEKMPMTFGQ
+294 DINAQFAKMPMTFGQ

-341 VDRESNAIGVLANVI
+341 VDRASNAIGVLANVI
-356 ASVTEQ
+356 VSVTEK
-362 AVNFGNFLADHW
+362 AVDFGNFLADHW
-374 GIVEPIIWALA
+374 GLVEPVIWGLV

-391 ELATVALTI
+391 ELSTI
-400 KTMALNTVLS
+400 ALN
-410 GNPIYL
+410 
-416 ILSAVGLAIALFAR
+416 LATLKLNAAFLTSPLFWIGAAIGVVIALYLR
-430 WTNSVG
+430 WANSVG

-457 IESKKNTENLIL
+457 IESKKNIENLIV

-495 GLMKVEN
+495 GLMIVEN
-502 FLNGVIASIN
+502 FLDGIRVGIN

-525 IDTIDQISISA
+525 IDTIDKISISA

-545 KRQRDKVIKDQVLKV
+545 KRQRDKVIEDQVLKV

-603 ANFNQKFDIPA
+603 ASFNQKFDIPA

-706 ATMGGVIAYE
+706 ATMGGAIAYE

>member
-1 MGVLSSTI
+1 
-9 ILKNQMTGVL
+9 MTGVL

-32 AYQVEGANKKA
+32 AYKVEGASKEA
-43 FDPTTINAAK
+43 FDPATLNAAR
-53 DKLRETQASIQ
+53 DKLKE
-64 ALAAEQENF
+64 
-73 NNKLEKGSSV
+73 
-83 ADKLRGAQVSIQGA
+83 AQVSIQA
-97 AAEQGNFNHKLEVG
+97 AAEEQEKFNKKLEGG

-143 EMTQIRARLNSI
+143 EMTQIKARLNSI
-155 NDGQQTTVELQ
+155 NDGQQTTLELQ

-294 DINAQFEKMPMTFGQ
+294 DINAQFEKMPMTFSQ
-309 IATSMKNKFIKN
+309 IGVSLKNQFIN
-321 IEPALNRL
+321 SIEPALQRL
-329 NDFANSDKFKIF
+329 NDFANSDKFKVF
-341 VDRESNAIGVLANVI
+341 VDRASTAIGVLANVI
-356 ASVTEQ
+356 VSVTEK

-374 GIVEPIIWALA
+374 GIVEPVIWGLA

-410 GNPIYL
+410 SNPIYL
-416 ILSAVGLAIALFAR
+416 ILTAVGIAIAFFVK
-430 WTNSVG
+430 WINSIG
-436 GVQIAHLIVINALKN
+436 GVQVAYLMMVNGIKN
-451 YWANFV
+451 YMASFV
-457 IESKKNTENLIL
+457 IHNKQQLSIITAQWDLFKVGILRVKN
-469 HWAMFKIGLD
+469 
-479 KVKLG
+479 G
-484 VLNTLDDMKVQ
+484 VLNVLDAMKVQ
-495 GLMKVEN
+495 GLIIVEN
-502 FLNGVIASIN
+502 FLNGVIAGIN
-512 GLIKLVNLIPGVS
+512 RLIKLVNVIPGVS
-525 IDTIDQISISA
+525 IDTLDKISISA
-536 GAKAQAAEN
+536 GAKAQAQAAEN
-545 KRQRDKVIKDQVLKV
+545 KRQREEVAQIAENKV
-560 KSNKAFE
+560 KADKATRDDNIKKLE
-567 DEKIRNLQI
+567 IK
-576 QYDKEKFVREKEIA
+576 YDKEKFVREKEIT
-590 KLQAEKKKASAEK
+590 KLQSEKKKASAEK

-666 NFSFDKIEVIANNN
+666 NFSFDKIEVVANNN

-706 ATMGGVIAYE
+706 ATMGGAIAYE

>member
-43 FDPTTINAAK
+43 FDPATLNAAR
-53 DKLRETQASIQ
+53 DKLRESQASIQ
-64 ALAAEQENF
+64 AAAEEQENF
-73 NNKLEKGSSV
+73 NNK
-83 ADKLRGAQVSIQGA
+83 I
-97 AAEQGNFNHKLEVG
+97 EVG

-125 LITYASFRSI
+125 LITYASFRSV

-143 EMTQIRARLNSI
+143 EMTQIKARLNAI

-234 AMASGVLRGQ
+234 AMGSGVLRGQ

-329 NDFANSDKFKIF
+329 NDFANSDKFTVF
-341 VDRESNAIGVLANVI
+341 VDRASNAIGVLANVI
-356 ASVTEQ
+356 ASVIEQ

-416 ILSAVGLAIALFAR
+416 VLSAVGIAIALFAR
-430 WTNSVG
+430 WINSIG
-436 GVQIAHLIVINALKN
+436 GVHVAYLIMVNAIKN
-451 YWANFV
+451 YMASFV
-457 IESKKNTENLIL
+457 IHNKQQLSIITAQWDLFKVGILRVKN
-469 HWAMFKIGLD
+469 
-479 KVKLG
+479 G
-484 VLNTLDDMKVQ
+484 VLNALDMMKVQ
-495 GLMKVEN
+495 GLIIIEN
-502 FLNGVIASIN
+502 FLNGVIAGIN
-512 GLIKLVNLIPGVS
+512 RLIKLVNVIPGVS
-525 IDTIDQISISA
+525 IDTLDKISISA
-536 GAKAQAAEN
+536 GAKAQSAEDKRQREEVAQIAEN
-545 KRQRDKVIKDQVLKV
+545 KVKADKATRDDNIKKLEIK
-560 KSNKAFE
+560 
-567 DEKIRNLQI
+567 
-576 QYDKEKFVREKEIA
+576 YDKEKLVREKEIT
-590 KLQAEKKKASAEK
+590 KLQTEKKKASAEK

-614 YADMPDIAK
+614 YAEMPDIAK

-706 ATMGGVIAYE
+706 ATMGGAIAYE

>member
-1 MGVLSSTI
+1 
-9 ILKNQMTGVL
+9 MTGVL

-43 FDPTTINAAK
+43 FDPTTLSAAK

-83 ADKLRGAQVSIQGA
+83 ADKLRGAQASIQGA

-143 EMTQIRARLNSI
+143 EMTQIKARLNAI

-166 NMVYESAQR
+166 NMIYESAQR

-259 VSDYMGEPIGRIRK
+259 VSEYMGEPIGKIRK

-329 NDFANSDKFKIF
+329 NDFANSDKFKVF
-341 VDRESNAIGVLANVI
+341 VDRASNAIGVLANVI
-356 ASVTEQ
+356 ASVTEK
-362 AVNFGNFLADHW
+362 AVNFGNFLADNW

-410 GNPIYL
+410 ENPIYL
-416 ILSAVGLAIALFAR
+416 VLSLVGIAIALFAK
-430 WTNSVG
+430 WINSVG
-436 GVQIAHLIVINALKN
+436 GVHVAYLIMVNSIKN
-451 YWANFV
+451 YMASFV
-457 IESKKNTENLIL
+457 IHNKQQLSIIIAQ
-469 HWAMFKIGLD
+469 WGMFKVGILR
-479 KVKLG
+479 VKNG
-484 VLNTLDDMKVQ
+484 VLNALDAMKVQ
-495 GLMKVEN
+495 GLIIVEN
-502 FLNGVIASIN
+502 FLNGVIAGIN
-512 GLIKLVNLIPGVS
+512 RLIKLVNMIPGVS
-525 IDTIDQISISA
+525 IDTIDKISISA
-536 GAKAQAAEN
+536 GAKAQAAQDKIQREEVAQIAEN
-545 KRQRDKVIKDQVLKV
+545 KVKADKATRDDNIKKLEIK
-560 KSNKAFE
+560 
-567 DEKIRNLQI
+567 
-576 QYDKEKFVREKEIA
+576 YDKEKFVREKEIT
-590 KLQAEKKKASAEK
+590 KLQSEKKKASAEK

-614 YADMPDIAK
+614 YAEMPDIAK

-706 ATMGGVIAYE
+706 ATMGGAIAYE

>member
-1 MGVLSSTI
+1 
-9 ILKNQMTGVL
+9 MTGVL

-43 FDPTTINAAK
+43 FDPATLNTAK
-53 DKLRETQASIQ
+53 DKLREAQASIQ
-64 ALAAEQENF
+64 AAAEEQENF
-73 NNKLEKGSSV
+73 NNK
-83 ADKLRGAQVSIQGA
+83 I
-97 AAEQGNFNHKLEVG
+97 EVG

-125 LITYASFRSI
+125 LITYASFRSV

-143 EMTQIRARLNSI
+143 EMTQIKARLNAI

-273 LAEEGQLSAD
+273 LSEEGQLSAD

-329 NDFANSDKFKIF
+329 NDFANSDKFKVF
-341 VDRESNAIGVLANVI
+341 VDRASTAIGVLANAIV
-356 ASVTEQ
+356 SVTEK

-374 GIVEPIIWALA
+374 GLVEPVIWGLA

-410 GNPIYL
+410 SNPIYL
-416 ILSAVGLAIALFAR
+416 ILAAVGIAIAFFVK
-430 WTNSVG
+430 WINSIG
-436 GVQIAHLIVINALKN
+436 GVQVAYLMMVNGIKN
-451 YWANFV
+451 YMASFAIHNKQQLSIIIAQWG
-457 IESKKNTENLIL
+457 
-469 HWAMFKIGLD
+469 MFKVGILR
-479 KVKLG
+479 VKNG
-484 VLNTLDDMKVQ
+484 VLNALDAMKVQ
-495 GLMKVEN
+495 GLIIVEN
-502 FLNGVIASIN
+502 FLNGVVAGIN
-512 GLIKLVNLIPGVS
+512 RLIKLVNVIPGVS
-525 IDTIDQISISA
+525 IDTLDKISISA
-536 GAKAQAAEN
+536 GAKAQAQAAEN
-545 KRQRDKVIKDQVLKV
+545 KRQREEVAQIAENKV
-560 KSNKAFE
+560 KADKATRDDNIKKLE
-567 DEKIRNLQI
+567 IK
-576 QYDKEKFVREKEIA
+576 YDKEKFVREKEIT
-590 KLQAEKKKASAEK
+590 KLQSEKKKASAEK

-666 NFSFDKIEVIANNN
+666 NFSFDKIEVIANNS

-706 ATMGGVIAYE
+706 ATMGGAIAYE

>member
-1 MGVLSSTI
+1 
-9 ILKNQMTGVL
+9 MTRVL
-19 NNIVDSMNMVVSA
+19 NNIVDSMNMMVSA
-32 AYQVEGANKKA
+32 AYDVEGANKKA
-43 FDPTTINAAK
+43 FDPTTLNAAK
-53 DKLRETQASIQ
+53 DKLRQTQASIQ
-64 ALAAEQENF
+64 ALAAEQEKF
-73 NNKLEKGSSV
+73 NKKLEG
-83 ADKLRGAQVSIQGA
+83 
-97 AAEQGNFNHKLEVG
+97 G

-143 EMTQIRARLNSI
+143 EMTQIKARLNAI

-188 KLGAQAKAAFSSN
+188 KLGAQAKDAFSSN

-252 TPQLLQI
+252 IPQLLQI
-259 VSDYMGEPIGRIRK
+259 VSEYMGEPIGRIRK

-294 DINAQFEKMPMTFGQ
+294 DINAQFAKMPMTFGQ

-341 VDRESNAIGVLANVI
+341 VDRASNAIGVLANVI
-356 ASVTEQ
+356 VSVTEK
-362 AVNFGNFLADHW
+362 AVDFGNFLADHW
-374 GIVEPIIWALA
+374 GLVEPVIWGLV

-391 ELATVALTI
+391 ELSTI
-400 KTMALNTVLS
+400 ALN
-410 GNPIYL
+410 
-416 ILSAVGLAIALFAR
+416 LATLKLNAAFLTSPLFWIGAAIGVVIALYLR
-430 WTNSVG
+430 WANSVG

-457 IESKKNTENLIL
+457 IESKKNIENLIV

-495 GLMKVEN
+495 GLMIVEN
-502 FLNGVIASIN
+502 FLDGIRVGIN

-525 IDTIDQISISA
+525 IDTIDKISISA

-545 KRQRDKVIKDQVLKV
+545 KRQRDKVIEDQVLKV

-603 ANFNQKFDIPA
+603 ASFNQKFDIPA